1 MKKNVKSLLAFSLLF
16 STLSFNTYEPLSHTT
31 MKKVEAAEEQASAV
45 ESKTIDFVVNK
56 DKSNEVSYMDQY
68 MVKPAKVYFENGE
81 MYVEMTL
88 KSASYWKSFE
98 LYDESG
104 AIAIQTVKEDHQADT
119 KVIKFKVKPG
129 SQSLTS
135 KVHIV
140 VPAINYD
147 NKYTTHVNFKEVIPS
162 APTTQNSNQQDSGK
176 VDSNDKA
183 KDDSNQSTTDQKQ
196 DNTTQNNED
205 TQQAPAK
212 DTNHEKPQTELP
224 KQDTS
229 KNESPKKDTS
239 KNETPKNDN
248 KPITKKEVP
257 IPDKVKN
264 PSGSNQGSTQQ
275 EKATSTIGYMVYK
288 NGSSEISYMD
298 QYMVKPARIVEE
310 NGKQYV
316 ELTLKSASYWKS
328 FELFD
333 HDKKLN
339 VTTVS
344 EDQSADT
351 KIIRF
356 EKPKDLKVLT
366 SKVHIVVPAINY
378 DNHYTTRIEFD
389 KEAASGNGNT
399 DTSDE
404 QQQPVSTPSKDDDTK
419 GHDSN
424 NVQNN
429 QTTQSDDQKAESS
442 NASSGANSSTSHSS
456 SPATPANQAVTS
468 GNNATS
474 STTADKA
481 NPSFDR
487 NADGSTNMK
496 LVNPSTSSSGDAMTY
511 ALIFSGAVLLLAGS
525 FFLGKKRASK

>member
-1 MKKNVKSLLAFSLLF
+1 MKKSVKSLLAFSLLF
-16 STLSFNTYEPLSHTT
+16 STLSFNIYEPLSHTT

-45 ESKTIDFVVNK
+45 KSKTIDFVVNK
-56 DKSNEVSYMDQY
+56 DKSNEISYMDQY

-81 MYVEMTL
+81 TYVEMTL

-129 SQSLTS
+129 CQSLTS

-162 APTTQNSNQQDSGK
+162 APTTQNSNQQDTGK
-176 VDSNDKA
+176 VDSNDKE

-196 DNTTQNNED
+196 DNANQNNED

-212 DTNHEKPQTELP
+212 DSNHEQPQTELP
-224 KQDTS
+224 KQDT
-229 KNESPKKDTS
+229 P

-264 PSGSNQGSTQQ
+264 PTGSNQGSTIQ
-275 EKATSTIGYMVYK
+275 EKATSTLGYMVYK

-316 ELTLKSASYWKS
+316 ELTLKSFSYWKS

-356 EKPKDLKVLT
+356 EKPKYLKVLT

-389 KEAASGNGNT
+389 KEAASGNVNT
-399 DTSDE
+399 NTSDE
-404 QQQPVSTPSKDDDTK
+404 QQPVSTPSKEYDTK
-419 GHDSN
+419 GHDAQ
-424 NVQNN
+424 NVQHN
-429 QTTQSDDQKAESS
+429 QTTPSDDQKPESS
-442 NASSGANSSTSHSS
+442 NASSGANSTTNYSS
-456 SPATPANQAVTS
+456 SPAKPSNQAVTS
-468 GNNATS
+468 DNNGAS
-474 STTADKA
+474 STSADKVS
-481 NPSFDR
+481 PSFDR

>member
-1 MKKNVKSLLAFSLLF
+1 MKKSVKSLLAFSLLF

-31 MKKVEAAEEQASAV
+31 MKKVEAAEEQASVV

-68 MVKPAKVYFENGE
+68 MMKPAKVYFENGE
-81 MYVEMTL
+81 TYVEMTL

-104 AIAIQTVKEDHQADT
+104 AIEIQTVKEDHQADT
-119 KVIKFKVKPG
+119 KVIKFIVKPG

-162 APTTQNSNQQDSGK
+162 APTTQNSNQQDIGK
-176 VDSNDKA
+176 VDKNDKA
-183 KDDSNQSTTDQKQ
+183 KDDSNQSTNDQKQ
-196 DNTTQNNED
+196 DNTKQNVED

-212 DTNHEKPQTELP
+212 NSNHEKPQTELP
-224 KQDTS
+224 KQ
-229 KNESPKKDTS
+229 ETS
-239 KNETPKNDN
+239 KNETPMNDN

-264 PSGSNQGSTQQ
+264 PSGSNQGSTIQ
-275 EKATSTIGYMVYK
+275 EKATSMLGYMVYK
-288 NGSSEISYMD
+288 NGSSEISYME
-298 QYMVKPARIVEE
+298 QYMVKPARIIEE

-316 ELTLKSASYWKS
+316 EITLRSASYWKS

-389 KEAASGNGNT
+389 KEAASGNVNT
-399 DTSDE
+399 NTSDE

-424 NVQNN
+424 NVQHN
-429 QTTQSDDQKAESS
+429 QTTPSDDQKSESS
-442 NASSGANSSTSHSS
+442 NASSGANSSTNHSS
-456 SPATPANQAVTS
+456 SLATPSNQAVTS
-468 GNNATS
+468 GNNRAS

>member
-1 MKKNVKSLLAFSLLF
+1 MKKSVKSLLAFSLLF
-16 STLSFNTYEPLSHTT
+16 LTLSFNTYEPLSHTT

-68 MVKPAKVYFENGE
+68 MVKPAKVSFENGE
-81 MYVEMTL
+81 SYVEMTL

-119 KVIKFKVKPG
+119 KIIKFKVKPG

-162 APTTQNSNQQDSGK
+162 APTTQNSNQQDTGK
-176 VDSNDKA
+176 VDKNDKA
-183 KDDSNQSTTDQKQ
+183 KDNSNQSTNDQKQ
-196 DNTTQNNED
+196 DNTKQNVED

-212 DTNHEKPQTELP
+212 DSNHEQPQTELP
-224 KQDTS
+224 KQDT
-229 KNESPKKDTS
+229 P

-264 PSGSNQGSTQQ
+264 PTGSNQGSTIQ
-275 EKATSTIGYMVYK
+275 EKATSTLGYMVYK

-316 ELTLKSASYWKS
+316 EITLKSASYWKS

-356 EKPKDLKVLT
+356 EKTKDLKVLT

-389 KEAASGNGNT
+389 KEAASGNVNT
-399 DTSDE
+399 NTSDE
-404 QQQPVSTPSKDDDTK
+404 QEQPVSTPSKDDDTK
-419 GHDSN
+419 GHDST
-424 NVQNN
+424 NVQHN
-429 QTTQSDDQKAESS
+429 QTTPSDDQKSESS
-442 NASSGANSSTSHSS
+442 NTSSGANSSTNHSS
-456 SPATPANQAVTS
+456 STATPSNQAVTS

>member
-1 MKKNVKSLLAFSLLF
+1 MKKSVKSLLAFSLLF
-16 STLSFNTYEPLSHTT
+16 STLSFNIYEPLSHTT

-45 ESKTIDFVVNK
+45 KSKTIDFVVNK
-56 DKSNEVSYMDQY
+56 DKSNEISYMDQY

-81 MYVEMTL
+81 TYVEMTL

-129 SQSLTS
+129 CQSLTS

-162 APTTQNSNQQDSGK
+162 APTTQNSNQQDTGK
-176 VDSNDKA
+176 VDSNDKE

-196 DNTTQNNED
+196 DNANQNNED

-212 DTNHEKPQTELP
+212 DSNHEQPQTELP
-224 KQDTS
+224 KQDT
-229 KNESPKKDTS
+229 P

-264 PSGSNQGSTQQ
+264 PTGSNQGSTIQ
-275 EKATSTIGYMVYK
+275 EKATSTLGYMVYK

-356 EKPKDLKVLT
+356 EKPKYLKVLT

-389 KEAASGNGNT
+389 KEAASGNVNR

-404 QQQPVSTPSKDDDTK
+404 QQPVSTPSKEDATK
-419 GHDSN
+419 GHDST
-424 NVQNN
+424 NVQYN
-429 QTTQSDDQKAESS
+429 QTTPSDDQKPESS
-442 NASSGANSSTSHSS
+442 NASSGANSTTNYSS
-456 SPATPANQAVTS
+456 SPAKPSNQAVTS
-468 GNNATS
+468 DNNGAS
-474 STTADKA
+474 STSVDKVS
-481 NPSFDR
+481 PSFDR

>member
-1 MKKNVKSLLAFSLLF
+1 MKKSVKSLLAFSLLF

-56 DKSNEVSYMDQY
+56 DKSNEISYMDQY

-81 MYVEMTL
+81 TYVEMTL

-119 KVIKFKVKPG
+119 KIIKFKVKPG

-162 APTTQNSNQQDSGK
+162 APTTQNSNQQDTGK
-176 VDSNDKA
+176 V
-183 KDDSNQSTTDQKQ
+183 DSNQSTTDQKQ
-196 DNTTQNNED
+196 DNANQNNED

-212 DTNHEKPQTELP
+212 DSNHEKQQTELP
-224 KQDTS
+224 KQDT
-229 KNESPKKDTS
+229 
-239 KNETPKNDN
+239 PKNDE
-248 KPITKKEVP
+248 KKITKKEVP

-264 PSGSNQGSTQQ
+264 PTGSNQGSTIQ
-275 EKATSTIGYMVYK
+275 EKATSTLGYMVYK

-344 EDQSADT
+344 EDKSADT

-389 KEAASGNGNT
+389 KEETSINVNT

-404 QQQPVSTPSKDDDTK
+404 QQQPVNTPSKDDDTK
-419 GHDSN
+419 GHDAQ
-424 NVQNN
+424 NVQHN
-429 QTTQSDDQKAESS
+429 QTTPTDEQKSESS
-442 NASSGANSSTSHSS
+442 NASSGANSSTNHSS
-456 SPATPANQAVTS
+456 SPVTPSNQATTS
-468 GNNATS
+468 GNNET
-474 STTADKA
+474 STTSADKVS
-481 NPSFDR
+481 PSFDR

>member
-1 MKKNVKSLLAFSLLF
+1 MKKSVKSLLAFSLLF

-45 ESKTIDFVVNK
+45 KSKTIDFVVNK
-56 DKSNEVSYMDQY
+56 DKSNEISYMDQY

-81 MYVEMTL
+81 TYVEMTL

-119 KVIKFKVKPG
+119 KIIKFKVKPG
-129 SQSLTS
+129 CQSLTS

-162 APTTQNSNQQDSGK
+162 APTTQNSNQQDTGK
-176 VDSNDKA
+176 VDSNDKE

-196 DNTTQNNED
+196 DTTKQNVED
-205 TQQAPAK
+205 PQQELAK
-212 DTNHEKPQTELP
+212 DSNHEQPQTELP
-224 KQDTS
+224 KQDT
-229 KNESPKKDTS
+229 P

-257 IPDKVKN
+257 IPNKVKN
-264 PSGSNQGSTQQ
+264 PTGSNQGSTIQ
-275 EKATSTIGYMVYK
+275 EKATSTLGYMVYK

-356 EKPKDLKVLT
+356 EKPKYLKVLT

-389 KEAASGNGNT
+389 KEAASGNVNT
-399 DTSDE
+399 NTSDE
-404 QQQPVSTPSKDDDTK
+404 QQPVSTPSKEDDTK
-419 GHDSN
+419 GHDST
-424 NVQNN
+424 NVQYN
-429 QTTQSDDQKAESS
+429 QTTPSDDQKPESS
-442 NASSGANSSTSHSS
+442 NASSGANSTTNYSS
-456 SPATPANQAVTS
+456 SPATPSNQAVTS
-468 GNNATS
+468 DNNGAS
-474 STTADKA
+474 STSADKVS
-481 NPSFDR
+481 PSFDR

>member
-81 MYVEMTL
+81 TYVEMTL

-119 KVIKFKVKPG
+119 KIIKFKVKPD

-162 APTTQNSNQQDSGK
+162 APTIQNLNQQDTGK
-176 VDSNDKA
+176 VDKNDKA
-183 KDDSNQSTTDQKQ
+183 KDDSNQSTNDQKQ
-196 DNTTQNNED
+196 DNTKQNVED
-205 TQQAPAK
+205 PQQAPAK
-212 DTNHEKPQTELP
+212 DSNHEQPQTELP
-224 KQDTS
+224 KQDT
-229 KNESPKKDTS
+229 P
-239 KNETPKNDN
+239 KNETPKNDE

-264 PSGSNQGSTQQ
+264 PTGSNQGSTIQ
-275 EKATSTIGYMVYK
+275 EKATSTSGYMVYK

-344 EDQSADT
+344 ENQSADT

-389 KEAASGNGNT
+389 KEVASGNVNT
-399 DTSDE
+399 KTSDE

-419 GHDSN
+419 GHESQ
-424 NVQNN
+424 NVQHN
-429 QTTQSDDQKAESS
+429 QTTATDDQKSESS
-442 NASSGANSSTSHSS
+442 NALSGANSSTSHSS

>member
-1 MKKNVKSLLAFSLLF
+1 MKKSVKSLLAFSLLF

-68 MVKPAKVYFENGE
+68 MVKPAKVSFENGE
-81 MYVEMTL
+81 TYVEMTL

-162 APTTQNSNQQDSGK
+162 APTTQNSNQQDTGK
-176 VDSNDKA
+176 VDKNDKA
-183 KDDSNQSTTDQKQ
+183 KDDSNQSTNDQKQ
-196 DNTTQNNED
+196 DNTKQNVVD

-212 DTNHEKPQTELP
+212 DSNHEQSQTELP

-229 KNESPKKDTS
+229 KNDE
-239 KNETPKNDN
+239 

-264 PSGSNQGSTQQ
+264 PTGSNQGSTIQ
-275 EKATSTIGYMVYK
+275 EKATSTLGYMVYK

-316 ELTLKSASYWKS
+316 EITLKSASYWKS

-389 KEAASGNGNT
+389 KEAASGNVNT
-399 DTSDE
+399 NTSDE
-404 QQQPVSTPSKDDDTK
+404 VQQPVSTPSKDDDTK
-419 GHDSN
+419 GHDAQ
-424 NVQNN
+424 NVQHN
-429 QTTQSDDQKAESS
+429 QTTPSDDQKSDSS
-442 NASSGANSSTSHSS
+442 NASSGVNSSTNHSS
-456 SPATPANQAVTS
+456 SPATPSNQAVTS
-468 GNNATS
+468 GNSATS
-474 STTADKA
+474 STTTDKA

>member
-1 MKKNVKSLLAFSLLF
+1 MKKSVKSLLAFSLLF

-56 DKSNEVSYMDQY
+56 DKSNEISYMDQY

-81 MYVEMTL
+81 TYVEMTL

-162 APTTQNSNQQDSGK
+162 APTTQNSNQQDTGK
-176 VDSNDKA
+176 IDSNNKE

-196 DNTTQNNED
+196 DNANQNNED

-212 DTNHEKPQTELP
+212 DSNHEKPQTELP
-224 KQDTS
+224 KQDT
-229 KNESPKKDTS
+229 
-239 KNETPKNDN
+239 PKNDE

-264 PSGSNQGSTQQ
+264 PTGSNQGSTIQ
-275 EKATSTIGYMVYK
+275 EKATSTLGYMVYK

-344 EDQSADT
+344 EDKSADT

-389 KEAASGNGNT
+389 KEETSINVNT

-404 QQQPVSTPSKDDDTK
+404 QQQPVNTPSKDDDTK
-419 GHDSN
+419 GHDAQ
-424 NVQNN
+424 NVQHN
-429 QTTQSDDQKAESS
+429 QTTPTDDQKSESS
-442 NASSGANSSTSHSS
+442 NASSGANSSTNHSS
-456 SPATPANQAVTS
+456 SPVTPSNQATTS
-468 GNNATS
+468 GNNET
-474 STTADKA
+474 STTSADKVS
-481 NPSFDR
+481 PSFDR

>member
-1 MKKNVKSLLAFSLLF
+1 MKKSVKSLLAFSLLF

-56 DKSNEVSYMDQY
+56 DKSNEISYMDQY

-81 MYVEMTL
+81 TYVEMTL

-119 KVIKFKVKPG
+119 KIIKFKVKPG

-147 NKYTTHVNFKEVIPS
+147 NKYTTQVNFKEVIPS
-162 APTTQNSNQQDSGK
+162 APTTQNSNQQDTGK
-176 VDSNDKA
+176 V
-183 KDDSNQSTTDQKQ
+183 DSNQSTTDQKQ
-196 DNTTQNNED
+196 DNANQNNED

-212 DTNHEKPQTELP
+212 DSNHEKPQTELP
-224 KQDTS
+224 KQDT
-229 KNESPKKDTS
+229 PKQD
-239 KNETPKNDN
+239 TPKNDE

-264 PSGSNQGSTQQ
+264 PTGSNQGSTIQ
-275 EKATSTIGYMVYK
+275 EKATSTLGYMVYK

-344 EDQSADT
+344 EDKSADT

-389 KEAASGNGNT
+389 KEETSINVNT

-404 QQQPVSTPSKDDDTK
+404 QQQPVNTPSKDDDTK
-419 GHDSN
+419 GHDAQ
-424 NVQNN
+424 NVQHN
-429 QTTQSDDQKAESS
+429 QTTPTDEQKSESS
-442 NASSGANSSTSHSS
+442 NASSGANSSTNHSS
-456 SPATPANQAVTS
+456 SPVTPSNQATTS
-468 GNNATS
+468 GNNET
-474 STTADKA
+474 STTSADKVS
-481 NPSFDR
+481 PSFDR

>member
-1 MKKNVKSLLAFSLLF
+1 MKKSVKSLLAFSLLF
-16 STLSFNTYEPLSHTT
+16 STLSFNIYEPLSHTT

-45 ESKTIDFVVNK
+45 KSKTIDFVVNK
-56 DKSNEVSYMDQY
+56 DKSNEISYMDQY
-68 MVKPAKVYFENGE
+68 MVKPAKVYFENGKT
-81 MYVEMTL
+81 YVEMTL

-104 AIAIQTVKEDHQADT
+104 EIAIQTVKEDHQADT

-147 NKYTTHVNFKEVIPS
+147 NKYTTHVNFKEVIPN
-162 APTTQNSNQQDSGK
+162 APTTQNSNQQDTGK
-176 VDSNDKA
+176 V
-183 KDDSNQSTTDQKQ
+183 DSNQSTTDQKQ
-196 DNTTQNNED
+196 DNANQNNED

-212 DTNHEKPQTELP
+212 DSNHEQPQTELP
-224 KQDTS
+224 KQET
-229 KNESPKKDTS
+229 P

-264 PSGSNQGSTQQ
+264 PTGSNQGSTIQ
-275 EKATSTIGYMVYK
+275 EKATSTLGYMVYK

-356 EKPKDLKVLT
+356 EKPKYLKVLT

-389 KEAASGNGNT
+389 KEAASGNVNT
-399 DTSDE
+399 NTSDE
-404 QQQPVSTPSKDDDTK
+404 QQPVSTPSKEDDTK
-419 GHDSN
+419 GHDST
-424 NVQNN
+424 NVQYN
-429 QTTQSDDQKAESS
+429 QTTPSDDQKPESS
-442 NASSGANSSTSHSS
+442 NASSGANSTTNYSS
-456 SPATPANQAVTS
+456 SPAKPSNQAVTS
-468 GNNATS
+468 DNNGAS
-474 STTADKA
+474 STSADKA
-481 NPSFDR
+481 SPSFNR

-511 ALIFSGAVLLLAGS
+511 ALIFSGAVLLLVGS

>member
-1 MKKNVKSLLAFSLLF
+1 MKKSVKSLLAFSLLF

-31 MKKVEAAEEQASAV
+31 MKKVEAAEEQALAV

-56 DKSNEVSYMDQY
+56 DKSNEISYMDQY

-81 MYVEMTL
+81 TYVEMTL

-119 KVIKFKVKPG
+119 KIIKFKVKPG

-162 APTTQNSNQQDSGK
+162 APTTQNSNQQDTGK
-176 VDSNDKA
+176 V
-183 KDDSNQSTTDQKQ
+183 DSNQSTTDQKQ
-196 DNTTQNNED
+196 DNANQNNED

-212 DTNHEKPQTELP
+212 DSNHKKPQTELP
-224 KQDTS
+224 KQDT
-229 KNESPKKDTS
+229 
-239 KNETPKNDN
+239 PKNDE
-248 KPITKKEVP
+248 KQITKKEVP

-264 PSGSNQGSTQQ
+264 PTGSNQGSTIQ
-275 EKATSTIGYMVYK
+275 EKATSTLGYMVYK

-344 EDQSADT
+344 EDKSADT

-389 KEAASGNGNT
+389 KEETSINVNT

-404 QQQPVSTPSKDDDTK
+404 QQQPVNTPSKDDDTK
-419 GHDSN
+419 GHDAQ
-424 NVQNN
+424 NVQHN
-429 QTTQSDDQKAESS
+429 QTTPTDEQKSESS
-442 NASSGANSSTSHSS
+442 NASSGANSSTNHSS
-456 SPATPANQAVTS
+456 SPVTPSNQATTS
-468 GNNATS
+468 GNNEI
-474 STTADKA
+474 STTSADKVS
-481 NPSFDR
+481 PSFDR

-525 FFLGKKRASK
+525 FFLGKKRVSK

>member
-1 MKKNVKSLLAFSLLF
+1 MKKSVKSLLAFSLLF

-56 DKSNEVSYMDQY
+56 DKSNEISYMDQY

-81 MYVEMTL
+81 TYVEMTL

-98 LYDESG
+98 LYNESG

-119 KVIKFKVKPG
+119 KIIKFKVKPG

-162 APTTQNSNQQDSGK
+162 APTTQNSNQQDTGK
-176 VDSNDKA
+176 V
-183 KDDSNQSTTDQKQ
+183 DSNQSTTDQKQ
-196 DNTTQNNED
+196 DNANQNNED

-212 DTNHEKPQTELP
+212 DSNHEKPQTELP
-224 KQDTS
+224 KQDT
-229 KNESPKKDTS
+229 PKQDTP
-239 KNETPKNDN
+239 KQDTPKNDE
-248 KPITKKEVP
+248 KQITKKEVP

-264 PSGSNQGSTQQ
+264 PTGSNQGLTIQ
-275 EKATSTIGYMVYK
+275 EKATSTLGYMVYK

-344 EDQSADT
+344 EDKSADT

-389 KEAASGNGNT
+389 KEETSINVNT

-404 QQQPVSTPSKDDDTK
+404 QQQPVNTPSKDDDTK
-419 GHDSN
+419 GHDAQ
-424 NVQNN
+424 NVQHN
-429 QTTQSDDQKAESS
+429 QTTPTDEQKSESS
-442 NASSGANSSTSHSS
+442 NASSGANSSTNHSS
-456 SPATPANQAVTS
+456 SPVTPSNQATTS
-468 GNNATS
+468 GNNET
-474 STTADKA
+474 STTSADKVS
-481 NPSFDR
+481 PSFDR

>member
-1 MKKNVKSLLAFSLLF
+1 MKKSVKSLLAFSLLF
-16 STLSFNTYEPLSHTT
+16 STLSFNIYEPLSHTT

-45 ESKTIDFVVNK
+45 KSKTIDFVVNK
-56 DKSNEVSYMDQY
+56 DKSNEISYMDQY

-81 MYVEMTL
+81 TYVEMTL

-129 SQSLTS
+129 CQSLTS

-162 APTTQNSNQQDSGK
+162 APTTQNSNQQDTGK
-176 VDSNDKA
+176 VDSNDKE

-196 DNTTQNNED
+196 DNANQNNED

-212 DTNHEKPQTELP
+212 DSNHEQPQTELP
-224 KQDTS
+224 KQDT
-229 KNESPKKDTS
+229 P
-239 KNETPKNDN
+239 KNETPKNDY

-264 PSGSNQGSTQQ
+264 PTGSNQGSTIQ
-275 EKATSTIGYMVYK
+275 EKATSTLGYMVYK

-316 ELTLKSASYWKS
+316 ELTLKSVSYWKS

-356 EKPKDLKVLT
+356 EKPKYLKVLT

-389 KEAASGNGNT
+389 KEAASGNVNT
-399 DTSDE
+399 NTSDE
-404 QQQPVSTPSKDDDTK
+404 QQPVSTPSKEDDTK
-419 GHDSN
+419 GHDST
-424 NVQNN
+424 NVQYN
-429 QTTQSDDQKAESS
+429 QTTPSDDQKPESS
-442 NASSGANSSTSHSS
+442 NASSGANSTTNYSS
-456 SPATPANQAVTS
+456 SPAKPSNQAVTS
-468 GNNATS
+468 DNNGAS
-474 STTADKA
+474 STSADKVS
-481 NPSFDR
+481 PSFDR

>member
-1 MKKNVKSLLAFSLLF
+1 MKKSVKSLLAFSLLF
-16 STLSFNTYEPLSHTT
+16 LTLSFNTYEPLSHTT

-68 MVKPAKVYFENGE
+68 MVKPAKVSFENGE
-81 MYVEMTL
+81 SYVEMTL

-119 KVIKFKVKPG
+119 KIIKFKVKPG

-162 APTTQNSNQQDSGK
+162 APTTQNSNQQDTGK
-176 VDSNDKA
+176 VDKNDKA
-183 KDDSNQSTTDQKQ
+183 KDNSNQSTNDQKQ
-196 DNTTQNNED
+196 DNTKQNVED
-205 TQQAPAK
+205 TQQASAK
-212 DTNHEKPQTELP
+212 DSNHEQPQTELP
-224 KQDTS
+224 KQDT
-229 KNESPKKDTS
+229 P

-264 PSGSNQGSTQQ
+264 PTGSNQGSTIQ
-275 EKATSTIGYMVYK
+275 EKATSTLGYMVYK

-316 ELTLKSASYWKS
+316 EITLKSASYWKS

-356 EKPKDLKVLT
+356 EKTKDLKVLT

-389 KEAASGNGNT
+389 KEAASGNVNT
-399 DTSDE
+399 NTSDE
-404 QQQPVSTPSKDDDTK
+404 QEQPVSTPSKDDDTK
-419 GHDSN
+419 GHDST
-424 NVQNN
+424 NVQHN
-429 QTTQSDDQKAESS
+429 QTTPSDDQKSESS
-442 NASSGANSSTSHSS
+442 NTSSGANSSTNHSS
-456 SPATPANQAVTS
+456 STATPSNQAVTS

-511 ALIFSGAVLLLAGS
+511 ALIFSGAVLLLASS

>member
-1 MKKNVKSLLAFSLLF
+1 MKKSVKSLLAFSLLF
-16 STLSFNTYEPLSHTT
+16 STLSFNIYEPLSHTT
-31 MKKVEAAEEQASAV
+31 MKKVEAAEERASAV
-45 ESKTIDFVVNK
+45 KSKTIDFVVNK
-56 DKSNEVSYMDQY
+56 DKSNEISYMDQY
-68 MVKPAKVYFENGE
+68 MVKPAKVYFENE
-81 MYVEMTL
+81 ETYVEMTL

-162 APTTQNSNQQDSGK
+162 TPTTQNSNQQDTGK
-176 VDSNDKA
+176 INSNDKA
-183 KDDSNQSTTDQKQ
+183 KDDSNHSTTDQKQ
-196 DNTTQNNED
+196 DNTKQNVED
-205 TQQAPAK
+205 PQQAFAK
-212 DTNHEKPQTELP
+212 DSNHEKTQTELP

-229 KNESPKKDTS
+229 KKES
-239 KNETPKNDN
+239 PKNDN

-264 PSGSNQGSTQQ
+264 PTGSNQGSTQQ
-275 EKATSTIGYMVYK
+275 EKATSTLGYMVYK

-356 EKPKDLKVLT
+356 EKPKYLKELT

-389 KEAASGNGNT
+389 KEAASGNVNT
-399 DTSDE
+399 NTSDE
-404 QQQPVSTPSKDDDTK
+404 QQPVSTPSKDDDTK
-419 GHDSN
+419 GHDST
-424 NVQNN
+424 NVQYN
-429 QTTQSDDQKAESS
+429 QTTPSDDQKPESS
-442 NASSGANSSTSHSS
+442 NASSGANSTTNYSS
-456 SPATPANQAVTS
+456 SPAKPSNQAVTS
-468 GNNATS
+468 DNNATS
-474 STTADKA
+474 STSVDKVS
-481 NPSFDR
+481 PSFDR

>member
-1 MKKNVKSLLAFSLLF
+1 MKKSVKSLLAFSLLF
-16 STLSFNTYEPLSHTT
+16 STLAFNTYEPLSHTT

-45 ESKTIDFVVNK
+45 ESKAIDFVVNK

-81 MYVEMTL
+81 TYVEMTL

-104 AIAIQTVKEDHQADT
+104 AIAIQTFKEDHQADT

-162 APTTQNSNQQDSGK
+162 APTTQNSNQQDTGK
-176 VDSNDKA
+176 VDKNDKA
-183 KDDSNQSTTDQKQ
+183 KDDSNQSMTDQKQ
-196 DNTTQNNED
+196 DNTNQNVED
-205 TQQAPAK
+205 TQQAPSK
-212 DTNHEKPQTELP
+212 DSNHEKRQTELP
-224 KQDTS
+224 KQDTL
-229 KNESPKKDTS
+229 KNT
-239 KNETPKNDN
+239 TPKNDE

-275 EKATSTIGYMVYK
+275 EKATSTLGYMVYK

-316 ELTLKSASYWKS
+316 EITLKSASYWKS

-356 EKPKDLKVLT
+356 EMPKDLKVLT
-366 SKVHIVVPAINY
+366 SKVHIFVPAINY

-389 KEAASGNGNT
+389 KEAASSNVNT
-399 DTSDE
+399 STSDE
-404 QQQPVSTPSKDDDTK
+404 QQQPVSTSSKDDDTK
-419 GHDSN
+419 GHDST
-424 NVQNN
+424 NVQHN
-429 QTTQSDDQKAESS
+429 QTTQTDDQKSESS
-442 NASSGANSSTSHSS
+442 NVSSGVNSLTNHSS
-456 SPATPANQAVTS
+456 STATPTNQAVTS
-468 GNNATS
+468 DNNATS

>member
-1 MKKNVKSLLAFSLLF
+1 M
-16 STLSFNTYEPLSHTT
+16 
-31 MKKVEAAEEQASAV
+31 

-56 DKSNEVSYMDQY
+56 DKSNEVSYMEQY
-68 MVKPAKVYFENGE
+68 MMKPAKVSFENGE
-81 MYVEMTL
+81 TYVEMTL

-140 VPAINYD
+140 VPVINYD

-162 APTTQNSNQQDSGK
+162 APTTQNSNQQDTGK
-176 VDSNDKA
+176 VDKNDKA
-183 KDDSNQSTTDQKQ
+183 KDDSNQSMTDQKQ
-196 DNTTQNNED
+196 DNTKQDVED
-205 TQQAPAK
+205 PQQAPAK
-212 DTNHEKPQTELP
+212 DSNHEQPQTELP

-229 KNESPKKDTS
+229 KNE
-239 KNETPKNDN
+239 TPKNDE

-264 PSGSNQGSTQQ
+264 PTGSNQGSTIQ
-275 EKATSTIGYMVYK
+275 EKATSTLGYMVYK

-424 NVQNN
+424 NVQHN
-429 QTTQSDDQKAESS
+429 QTTQSDDQKSESS
-442 NASSGANSSTSHSS
+442 NASSGANSSTNHSS
-456 SPATPANQAVTS
+456 SPATPSNQAVTS

>member
-1 MKKNVKSLLAFSLLF
+1 MKKSVKSLLAFSLLF
-16 STLSFNTYEPLSHTT
+16 STLSFNIYEPLSHTT

-45 ESKTIDFVVNK
+45 KSKTIDFVVNK
-56 DKSNEVSYMDQY
+56 DKSNEISYMDQY

-81 MYVEMTL
+81 TYVEMTL

-129 SQSLTS
+129 CQSLTS

-162 APTTQNSNQQDSGK
+162 APTTQNSNQQDTGK
-176 VDSNDKA
+176 INSNDKA
-183 KDDSNQSTTDQKQ
+183 KDDSNHSTTDQKQ
-196 DNTTQNNED
+196 DNANQNNED

-212 DTNHEKPQTELP
+212 DSNHEQPQTELP
-224 KQDTS
+224 KQET
-229 KNESPKKDTS
+229 P

-264 PSGSNQGSTQQ
+264 PTGSNQGSTIQ
-275 EKATSTIGYMVYK
+275 EKATSTLGYMVYK

-356 EKPKDLKVLT
+356 EKPKYLKVLT

-389 KEAASGNGNT
+389 KEAASGNVNT
-399 DTSDE
+399 NTSDE
-404 QQQPVSTPSKDDDTK
+404 QQPVSTPSKEDDTK
-419 GHDSN
+419 GHDST
-424 NVQNN
+424 NVQYN
-429 QTTQSDDQKAESS
+429 QTTPSDDQKPESS
-442 NASSGANSSTSHSS
+442 NASSGANSTTNYSS
-456 SPATPANQAVTS
+456 SPAKPSNQAVTS
-468 GNNATS
+468 DNNGAS
-474 STTADKA
+474 STSADKA
-481 NPSFDR
+481 NPNFDR

>member
-1 MKKNVKSLLAFSLLF
+1 MKKSVKSLLAFSLLF
-16 STLSFNTYEPLSHTT
+16 STLSFNIYESLSHTT

-56 DKSNEVSYMDQY
+56 DKSNEISYMDQY

-81 MYVEMTL
+81 TYVEMTL

-119 KVIKFKVKPG
+119 KIIKFKVKPG

-162 APTTQNSNQQDSGK
+162 APTTQNSNQQDTGK
-176 VDSNDKA
+176 V
-183 KDDSNQSTTDQKQ
+183 DSNQSTTDQKQ
-196 DNTTQNNED
+196 DNANQNNED

-212 DTNHEKPQTELP
+212 DSNHEKPQTELP
-224 KQDTS
+224 KQDT
-229 KNESPKKDTS
+229 
-239 KNETPKNDN
+239 PKNDE
-248 KPITKKEVP
+248 KQITKKEVP

-264 PSGSNQGSTQQ
+264 PTGSNQGSTIQ
-275 EKATSTIGYMVYK
+275 EKATSTLGYMVYK

-344 EDQSADT
+344 EDKSADT

-389 KEAASGNGNT
+389 KEETSINVNT

-404 QQQPVSTPSKDDDTK
+404 QQQPVNTPSKDDDTK
-419 GHDSN
+419 GHDAQ
-424 NVQNN
+424 NVQHN
-429 QTTQSDDQKAESS
+429 QTTPTDEQKSESS
-442 NASSGANSSTSHSS
+442 NASSGANSSTNHSS
-456 SPATPANQAVTS
+456 SPVTPSNQATTS
-468 GNNATS
+468 GNNET
-474 STTADKA
+474 STTSADKVS
-481 NPSFDR
+481 PSFDR

>member
-1 MKKNVKSLLAFSLLF
+1 MKKSVKSLLAFSLLF

-45 ESKTIDFVVNK
+45 ESKAIDFVVNK

-81 MYVEMTL
+81 TYVEMTL

-162 APTTQNSNQQDSGK
+162 APTTQNSNQQDTGK
-176 VDSNDKA
+176 VDKNDKA
-183 KDDSNQSTTDQKQ
+183 KDDSNQPTTDQKQ
-196 DNTTQNNED
+196 DNTKQNVVD
-205 TQQAPAK
+205 AQQAPAK
-212 DTNHEKPQTELP
+212 NSNHEQLQTELP

-229 KNESPKKDTS
+229 KNE
-239 KNETPKNDN
+239 TPKNDE

-264 PSGSNQGSTQQ
+264 PTGSNQGSTIQ
-275 EKATSTIGYMVYK
+275 EKATSTLGYMVYK

-316 ELTLKSASYWKS
+316 EITLKSASYWKS

-366 SKVHIVVPAINY
+366 SKVHIVLPAINY

-389 KEAASGNGNT
+389 KEAASGNVNT
-399 DTSDE
+399 NTSDE

-419 GHDSN
+419 GHDST
-424 NVQNN
+424 NVQHN
-429 QTTQSDDQKAESS
+429 QTTPSDDQKSESS
-442 NASSGANSSTSHSS
+442 NTSSGANSSTNHSS
-456 SPATPANQAVTS
+456 STATPSNQAVTS

>member
-1 MKKNVKSLLAFSLLF
+1 MKKSVKSLLAFSLLF
-16 STLSFNTYEPLSHTT
+16 SNFSFNTYEPLSHTT

-81 MYVEMTL
+81 TYVEMTL

-119 KVIKFKVKPG
+119 KIIKFKVKPG

-162 APTTQNSNQQDSGK
+162 APTTQNSNQQDTGK
-176 VDSNDKA
+176 VDKNDKT
-183 KDDSNQSTTDQKQ
+183 KDDSNQSTNVQKQ
-196 DNTTQNNED
+196 DNTKQNVED
-205 TQQAPAK
+205 PQQAPAK
-212 DTNHEKPQTELP
+212 DSNHEQPQTELP
-224 KQDTS
+224 KQDT
-229 KNESPKKDTS
+229 P

-264 PSGSNQGSTQQ
+264 PTGSNQGSTIQ
-275 EKATSTIGYMVYK
+275 EKATSTLGYMVYK

-344 EDQSADT
+344 EDKSADT

-389 KEAASGNGNT
+389 KEAASGNINT
-399 DTSDE
+399 NTSDE

-419 GHDSN
+419 GHDST
-424 NVQNN
+424 NVQHN
-429 QTTQSDDQKAESS
+429 QTTPSDDQKSESS
-442 NASSGANSSTSHSS
+442 NASSGANSLTNHSS
-456 SPATPANQAVTS
+456 SPTTPSNQAVTS

-525 FFLGKKRASK
+525 FFLGKKRSSK

>member
-1 MKKNVKSLLAFSLLF
+1 MKKSVKSLLAFSLLF

-45 ESKTIDFVVNK
+45 ESKAIDFTVNK

-81 MYVEMTL
+81 TYVEMTL

-162 APTTQNSNQQDSGK
+162 APTTQNSNQQDTGK
-176 VDSNDKA
+176 INSNDKA
-183 KDDSNQSTTDQKQ
+183 KDDSNHSTTDQQQ
-196 DNTTQNNED
+196 DNTKQNVVD

-212 DTNHEKPQTELP
+212 DSNHEKPQTELL
-224 KQDTS
+224 KQ
-229 KNESPKKDTS
+229 
-239 KNETPKNDN
+239 ETPKNTTTKNDE

-264 PSGSNQGSTQQ
+264 PTGSNQGSTIQ
-275 EKATSTIGYMVYK
+275 EKATSTLGYMVYK

-356 EKPKDLKVLT
+356 EKPKYLKVLT

-389 KEAASGNGNT
+389 KEAASGNVNT
-399 DTSDE
+399 NTSDE
-404 QQQPVSTPSKDDDTK
+404 QQPVSTPSKEDDTK
-419 GHDSN
+419 GHDST
-424 NVQNN
+424 NVQYN
-429 QTTQSDDQKAESS
+429 QTTPSDDQKPESS
-442 NASSGANSSTSHSS
+442 NASSGANSTTNYSS
-456 SPATPANQAVTS
+456 SPATPSNQAVTS
-468 GNNATS
+468 DNNGAS
-474 STTADKA
+474 STSADKVS
-481 NPSFDR
+481 PSFDR

>member
-1 MKKNVKSLLAFSLLF
+1 MKKSVKSLLAFSLLF

-56 DKSNEVSYMDQY
+56 DKSNEISYMDQY

-81 MYVEMTL
+81 TYVEMTL

-119 KVIKFKVKPG
+119 KIIKFKVKPG

-162 APTTQNSNQQDSGK
+162 APTTQNSNQQDTGK
-176 VDSNDKA
+176 V
-183 KDDSNQSTTDQKQ
+183 DSNQSTTDQKQ
-196 DNTTQNNED
+196 DNANQNNED

-212 DTNHEKPQTELP
+212 DSNHEKPQTELP
-224 KQDTS
+224 KQDT
-229 KNESPKKDTS
+229 
-239 KNETPKNDN
+239 PKNDE
-248 KPITKKEVP
+248 KQITKKEVP

-264 PSGSNQGSTQQ
+264 PTGSNQGSTIQ
-275 EKATSTIGYMVYK
+275 EKATSTLGYMVYK

-344 EDQSADT
+344 EDKSADT

-389 KEAASGNGNT
+389 KEETSINVNT

-404 QQQPVSTPSKDDDTK
+404 QQQPVNTPSKDDDTK
-419 GHDSN
+419 GHDAQ
-424 NVQNN
+424 NVQHN
-429 QTTQSDDQKAESS
+429 QTTPTDEQNSESS
-442 NASSGANSSTSHSS
+442 NASSGANSSTNHSS
-456 SPATPANQAVTS
+456 SPVTPSNQATTS
-468 GNNATS
+468 GNNET
-474 STTADKA
+474 STTSADKVS
-481 NPSFDR
+481 PSFDR

>member
-56 DKSNEVSYMDQY
+56 DKSNEVSYMNQY
-68 MVKPAKVYFENGE
+68 MVKPAKIYFENGDT
-81 MYVEMTL
+81 YVEMTL

-162 APTTQNSNQQDSGK
+162 APTTQNSNQQDTGR
-176 VDSNDKA
+176 V
-183 KDDSNQSTTDQKQ
+183 DSNQSTTDQKQ
-196 DNTTQNNED
+196 DNANQNNED

-212 DTNHEKPQTELP
+212 DSNHEQPQTELP
-224 KQDTS
+224 KQDT
-229 KNESPKKDTS
+229 PKK
-239 KNETPKNDN
+239 ETPKNDN

-264 PSGSNQGSTQQ
+264 PTGSNQGSTQQ
-275 EKATSTIGYMVYK
+275 EKATSTLGYMVYK

-298 QYMVKPARIVEE
+298 QYMVKPAHIVEE

-389 KEAASGNGNT
+389 KEAASGNVNT
-399 DTSDE
+399 NISDE

-419 GHDSN
+419 GHDAQ
-424 NVQNN
+424 NVQYN
-429 QTTQSDDQKAESS
+429 QITPSDDQKSESS
-442 NASSGANSSTSHSS
+442 NASSGVNSSTSHSS
-456 SPATPANQAVTS
+456 SPATPSNQAVTS
-468 GNNATS
+468 DNNATS

-496 LVNPSTSSSGDAMTY
+496 LVNPSTSSSGDAMTF

>member
-1 MKKNVKSLLAFSLLF
+1 MKKSVKSLLAFSLLF

-45 ESKTIDFVVNK
+45 KSKTIDFVVNK
-56 DKSNEVSYMDQY
+56 DKSNEISYMDQY

-81 MYVEMTL
+81 TYVEMTL

-119 KVIKFKVKPG
+119 KIIKFKVKPG
-129 SQSLTS
+129 CQSLTS

-162 APTTQNSNQQDSGK
+162 APTTQNSNQQDTGK
-176 VDSNDKA
+176 VDSNDKE

-196 DNTTQNNED
+196 DTTKQNVENP
-205 TQQAPAK
+205 QQELAK
-212 DTNHEKPQTELP
+212 DSNHEQPQTELP
-224 KQDTS
+224 KQDT
-229 KNESPKKDTS
+229 P

-264 PSGSNQGSTQQ
+264 PTGSNQGSTIQ
-275 EKATSTIGYMVYK
+275 EKATSTLGYMVYK

-356 EKPKDLKVLT
+356 EKPKYLKVLT

-389 KEAASGNGNT
+389 KEATSGNVNT
-399 DTSDE
+399 NTSDE
-404 QQQPVSTPSKDDDTK
+404 QKPVSTPSKDDDTK
-419 GHDSN
+419 GHDAQ
-424 NVQNN
+424 NVQHN
-429 QTTQSDDQKAESS
+429 QTTPSDDQKPESS
-442 NASSGANSSTSHSS
+442 NASSGANSTTNYSS
-456 SPATPANQAVTS
+456 SPAKPSNQAVTS
-468 GNNATS
+468 DNNGTS
-474 STTADKA
+474 STSADKVS
-481 NPSFDR
+481 PSFDR

>member
-1 MKKNVKSLLAFSLLF
+1 MKKSVKSLLAFSLLF

-31 MKKVEAAEEQASAV
+31 MKKVEAAEEQASAG

-56 DKSNEVSYMDQY
+56 DKSNEISYMDQY

-81 MYVEMTL
+81 TYVEMTL

-119 KVIKFKVKPG
+119 KIIKFKVKPG

-162 APTTQNSNQQDSGK
+162 APTTQNSNQQDTGK
-176 VDSNDKA
+176 V
-183 KDDSNQSTTDQKQ
+183 DSNQSTTDQKQ
-196 DNTTQNNED
+196 DNANQNNED

-212 DTNHEKPQTELP
+212 DSNHEKPQTELP
-224 KQDTS
+224 KQDT
-229 KNESPKKDTS
+229 
-239 KNETPKNDN
+239 PKNDE
-248 KPITKKEVP
+248 KQITKKEVP

-264 PSGSNQGSTQQ
+264 PTGSNQGSTIQ
-275 EKATSTIGYMVYK
+275 EKATSTLGYMVYK

-344 EDQSADT
+344 EDKSADT

-389 KEAASGNGNT
+389 KEETSINVNT

-404 QQQPVSTPSKDDDTK
+404 QQQPVNTPSKDDDTK
-419 GHDSN
+419 GHDAQ
-424 NVQNN
+424 NVQHN
-429 QTTQSDDQKAESS
+429 QTTPTDEQKSESS
-442 NASSGANSSTSHSS
+442 NASSGANSSTNHSS
-456 SPATPANQAVTS
+456 SPVTPSNQATTS
-468 GNNATS
+468 GNNET
-474 STTADKA
+474 STTSADKVS
-481 NPSFDR
+481 PSFDR

>member
-1 MKKNVKSLLAFSLLF
+1 MKKSVKSLLAFSLLF

-45 ESKTIDFVVNK
+45 ESKAIDFTVNK

-68 MVKPAKVYFENGE
+68 MAKPAKVYFENGE
-81 MYVEMTL
+81 TYVEMTL

-135 KVHIV
+135 KVQIV

-162 APTTQNSNQQDSGK
+162 APTTQNSNQQDTGK
-176 VDSNDKA
+176 INSNDKA
-183 KDDSNQSTTDQKQ
+183 KDDSNHSTTDQQQ
-196 DNTTQNNED
+196 DNTKQNVVD

-212 DTNHEKPQTELP
+212 DSNHEKPQTELL
-224 KQDTS
+224 KQ
-229 KNESPKKDTS
+229 
-239 KNETPKNDN
+239 ETPKNTTTKN
-248 KPITKKEVP
+248 YEKPITKKEVP

-264 PSGSNQGSTQQ
+264 PTGSNQGSTIQ
-275 EKATSTIGYMVYK
+275 EKATSTLGYMVYK

-316 ELTLKSASYWKS
+316 ELTLKSFSYWKS

-356 EKPKDLKVLT
+356 EKPKYLKVLT

-389 KEAASGNGNT
+389 KEAASGNVNT
-399 DTSDE
+399 NTSDE
-404 QQQPVSTPSKDDDTK
+404 QQPVSTPSKEDDTK
-419 GHDSN
+419 GHDST
-424 NVQNN
+424 NVQYN
-429 QTTQSDDQKAESS
+429 QTTPSDDQKPESS
-442 NASSGANSSTSHSS
+442 NASSGANSTTNYSS
-456 SPATPANQAVTS
+456 SPAKPSNQAVTS
-468 GNNATS
+468 DNNGAS
-474 STTADKA
+474 STSADKVS
-481 NPSFDR
+481 PSFDR

>member
-1 MKKNVKSLLAFSLLF
+1 MKKSVKSLLAFSLLF

-56 DKSNEVSYMDQY
+56 DKSNEISYMDQY

-81 MYVEMTL
+81 TYVEMTL

-119 KVIKFKVKPG
+119 KIIKFKVKPG

-162 APTTQNSNQQDSGK
+162 APTTQNSNQQDTGK
-176 VDSNDKA
+176 V
-183 KDDSNQSTTDQKQ
+183 DSNQSTTDQKQ
-196 DNTTQNNED
+196 DNANQNNED

-212 DTNHEKPQTELP
+212 DSNHEKPQTELP

-229 KNESPKKDTS
+229 KNDEKQ
-239 KNETPKNDN
+239 
-248 KPITKKEVP
+248 ITKKEVP

-264 PSGSNQGSTQQ
+264 PTGSNQGSTIQ
-275 EKATSTIGYMVYK
+275 EKATSTLGYMVYK

-344 EDQSADT
+344 EDKSADT

-389 KEAASGNGNT
+389 KEETSINVNT

-404 QQQPVSTPSKDDDTK
+404 QQQPVNTPSKDDDTK
-419 GHDSN
+419 GHDAQ
-424 NVQNN
+424 NVQHN
-429 QTTQSDDQKAESS
+429 QTTPTDEQKSESS
-442 NASSGANSSTSHSS
+442 NASSGANSSTNHSS
-456 SPATPANQAVTS
+456 SPVTPSNQATTS
-468 GNNATS
+468 GNNEI
-474 STTADKA
+474 STTSADKVS
-481 NPSFDR
+481 PSFDR

-496 LVNPSTSSSGDAMTY
+496 LVNPSTSSSGDVMTY

>member
-1 MKKNVKSLLAFSLLF
+1 MKKSVKSLLAFSLLF

-56 DKSNEVSYMDQY
+56 DKSNEISYMDQY

-81 MYVEMTL
+81 TYVEMTL

-119 KVIKFKVKPG
+119 KIIKFKVKPG

-162 APTTQNSNQQDSGK
+162 APTTQNSNQQDTGK
-176 VDSNDKA
+176 V
-183 KDDSNQSTTDQKQ
+183 DSNQSTTDQKQ
-196 DNTTQNNED
+196 DNANQNNED

-212 DTNHEKPQTELP
+212 DSNHEKPQTELP
-224 KQDTS
+224 KQDT
-229 KNESPKKDTS
+229 
-239 KNETPKNDN
+239 PKNDE
-248 KPITKKEVP
+248 KQITKKEVP

-264 PSGSNQGSTQQ
+264 PTGSNQGSTIQ
-275 EKATSTIGYMVYK
+275 EKATSTLGYMVYK

-344 EDQSADT
+344 EDKSADT

-389 KEAASGNGNT
+389 KEETSINVNT

-404 QQQPVSTPSKDDDTK
+404 QQQPVNTPSKDDDTK
-419 GHDSN
+419 GHDAQ
-424 NVQNN
+424 NVQHN
-429 QTTQSDDQKAESS
+429 QTTPTDEQKSESS
-442 NASSGANSSTSHSS
+442 NASSGANSSTNHSS
-456 SPATPANQAVTS
+456 SPVTPSNQATTS
-468 GNNATS
+468 GNNET
-474 STTADKA
+474 STTSADKVS
-481 NPSFDR
+481 PSFDR

>member
-1 MKKNVKSLLAFSLLF
+1 MKKSVKSLLAFSLLF

-45 ESKTIDFVVNK
+45 ESKAIDFTVNK

-81 MYVEMTL
+81 TYVEMTL

-162 APTTQNSNQQDSGK
+162 APTTQNSNQQDTGK
-176 VDSNDKA
+176 INSNDKA
-183 KDDSNQSTTDQKQ
+183 KDDSNHSTTDQQQ
-196 DNTTQNNED
+196 DNTKQNVVD

-212 DTNHEKPQTELP
+212 DSNHEKPQTELL
-224 KQDTS
+224 KQ
-229 KNESPKKDTS
+229 
-239 KNETPKNDN
+239 ETPKNDE

-264 PSGSNQGSTQQ
+264 PTGSNQGSTIQ
-275 EKATSTIGYMVYK
+275 EKATSTLGYMVYK

-356 EKPKDLKVLT
+356 EKPKYLKVLT

-389 KEAASGNGNT
+389 KEAASGNVNT
-399 DTSDE
+399 NTSDE
-404 QQQPVSTPSKDDDTK
+404 QQRFVSTPSKEDDTK
-419 GHDSN
+419 GHDST
-424 NVQNN
+424 NVQYN
-429 QTTQSDDQKAESS
+429 QTTPSDDQKPESS
-442 NASSGANSSTSHSS
+442 NASSGANSTTNYSS
-456 SPATPANQAVTS
+456 SPAIPSNQAVTS
-468 GNNATS
+468 DNNGAS
-474 STTADKA
+474 STSADKVS
-481 NPSFDR
+481 PSFDR

>member
-1 MKKNVKSLLAFSLLF
+1 MKKSVKSLLAFSLLF

-56 DKSNEVSYMDQY
+56 DKSNEISYMDQY

-81 MYVEMTL
+81 TYVEMTL

-119 KVIKFKVKPG
+119 KIIKFKVKPG

-162 APTTQNSNQQDSGK
+162 APTTQNSNQQDTGK
-176 VDSNDKA
+176 V
-183 KDDSNQSTTDQKQ
+183 DSNQSTTDQKQ
-196 DNTTQNNED
+196 DNANQNNED

-212 DTNHEKPQTELP
+212 DSNHEKPQTELP
-224 KQDTS
+224 KQDT
-229 KNESPKKDTS
+229 
-239 KNETPKNDN
+239 PKNDE
-248 KPITKKEVP
+248 KQITKKEVP

-264 PSGSNQGSTQQ
+264 PTGSNQGSTIQ
-275 EKATSTIGYMVYK
+275 EKATSTLGYMVYK

-316 ELTLKSASYWKS
+316 ELTLKSAAYWKS

-344 EDQSADT
+344 EDKSADT

-389 KEAASGNGNT
+389 KEETSINVNT

-404 QQQPVSTPSKDDDTK
+404 QQQPVNTPSKDDDTK
-419 GHDSN
+419 GHDAQ
-424 NVQNN
+424 NVQHN
-429 QTTQSDDQKAESS
+429 QTTPTDEQKSESS
-442 NASSGANSSTSHSS
+442 NASSGANSSTNHSS
-456 SPATPANQAVTS
+456 SPVTPSNQATTS
-468 GNNATS
+468 GNNET
-474 STTADKA
+474 STTSADKVS
-481 NPSFDR
+481 PSFDR

>member
-1 MKKNVKSLLAFSLLF
+1 MKKSVKSLLAFSLLF

-56 DKSNEVSYMDQY
+56 DKSNEISYMDQY

-81 MYVEMTL
+81 TYVEMTL

-119 KVIKFKVKPG
+119 KIIKFKVKPG

-162 APTTQNSNQQDSGK
+162 APTTQNSNQQDTGK
-176 VDSNDKA
+176 V
-183 KDDSNQSTTDQKQ
+183 DSNQSTTDQKQ
-196 DNTTQNNED
+196 DNANQNNED

-212 DTNHEKPQTELP
+212 DSNHEKPQTELP
-224 KQDTS
+224 KQDT
-229 KNESPKKDTS
+229 
-239 KNETPKNDN
+239 PKNDE
-248 KPITKKEVP
+248 KQITKKEVP

-264 PSGSNQGSTQQ
+264 PTGSNQGSTIQ
-275 EKATSTIGYMVYK
+275 EKATSTLGYMVYK

-344 EDQSADT
+344 EDKSADT

-389 KEAASGNGNT
+389 KEETSINVNT

-404 QQQPVSTPSKDDDTK
+404 QQQPVNTASKDDDTK
-419 GHDSN
+419 GHDAQ
-424 NVQNN
+424 NVQHN
-429 QTTQSDDQKAESS
+429 QTTPTDEQKSESS
-442 NASSGANSSTSHSS
+442 NASSGANSSTNHSS
-456 SPATPANQAVTS
+456 SPVTPSNQATTS
-468 GNNATS
+468 GNNET
-474 STTADKA
+474 STTSADKVS
-481 NPSFDR
+481 PSFDR

>member
-1 MKKNVKSLLAFSLLF
+1 MKKSVKSLLAFSLLF

-45 ESKTIDFVVNK
+45 KSKTIDFVVNK
-56 DKSNEVSYMDQY
+56 DKSNEISYMDQY

-81 MYVEMTL
+81 TYVEMTL
-88 KSASYWKSFE
+88 KSAYYWKSFE

-104 AIAIQTVKEDHQADT
+104 AIAIQTVKEDDQADT
-119 KVIKFKVKPG
+119 KIIKFKVKPG
-129 SQSLTS
+129 CQSLTS

-162 APTTQNSNQQDSGK
+162 APTTQNSNQQDTGK
-176 VDSNDKA
+176 INSNDKA
-183 KDDSNQSTTDQKQ
+183 KDDSNHSTTDQQQ
-196 DNTTQNNED
+196 DNTKQNVVD

-212 DTNHEKPQTELP
+212 DSNHEKPQTELP
-224 KQDTS
+224 KQDT
-229 KNESPKKDTS
+229 P

-264 PSGSNQGSTQQ
+264 PTGSNQGSTIQ
-275 EKATSTIGYMVYK
+275 EKATSTLGYMVYK

-316 ELTLKSASYWKS
+316 EITLKSASYWKS

-344 EDQSADT
+344 ENQSADT

-356 EKPKDLKVLT
+356 EKPKT
-366 SKVHIVVPAINY
+366 
-378 DNHYTTRIEFD
+378 
-389 KEAASGNGNT
+389 
-399 DTSDE
+399 
-404 QQQPVSTPSKDDDTK
+404 
-419 GHDSN
+419 
-424 NVQNN
+424 
-429 QTTQSDDQKAESS
+429 
-442 NASSGANSSTSHSS
+442 
-456 SPATPANQAVTS
+456 
-468 GNNATS
+468 
-474 STTADKA
+474 
-481 NPSFDR
+481 
-487 NADGSTNMK
+487 
-496 LVNPSTSSSGDAMTY
+496 
-511 ALIFSGAVLLLAGS
+511 
-525 FFLGKKRASK
+525 

>member
-1 MKKNVKSLLAFSLLF
+1 MKKSVKSLLAFSLLF

-45 ESKTIDFVVNK
+45 KSKTIDFVVNK
-56 DKSNEVSYMDQY
+56 DKSNEISYMDQY

-81 MYVEMTL
+81 TYVEMTL

-119 KVIKFKVKPG
+119 KIIKFKVKPG
-129 SQSLTS
+129 CQSLTS

-162 APTTQNSNQQDSGK
+162 APTTQNSNQQDTGK
-176 VDSNDKA
+176 VDSNDKE

-196 DNTTQNNED
+196 DTTKQNVED
-205 TQQAPAK
+205 PQQELAK
-212 DTNHEKPQTELP
+212 DSNHEQPQTELP
-224 KQDTS
+224 KQDTP
-229 KNESPKKDTS
+229 KNETP

-264 PSGSNQGSTQQ
+264 PTGSNQGSTIQ
-275 EKATSTIGYMVYK
+275 EKATSTLGYMVYK

-356 EKPKDLKVLT
+356 EKPKYLKVLT

-389 KEAASGNGNT
+389 KEAASGNVNT
-399 DTSDE
+399 NTSDE
-404 QQQPVSTPSKDDDTK
+404 QQPVSTPSKEDDTK
-419 GHDSN
+419 GHDST
-424 NVQNN
+424 NVQYN
-429 QTTQSDDQKAESS
+429 QTTPSDDQKPESS
-442 NASSGANSSTSHSS
+442 NASSGANSTTNYSS
-456 SPATPANQAVTS
+456 SPATPSNQAVTS
-468 GNNATS
+468 DNNGAS
-474 STTADKA
+474 STSADKVS
-481 NPSFDR
+481 PSFDR

>member
-1 MKKNVKSLLAFSLLF
+1 MKKSVKSLLAFSLLF

-45 ESKTIDFVVNK
+45 ESKAIDFVVNK

-68 MVKPAKVYFENGE
+68 MVKPAKLYFENGE
-81 MYVEMTL
+81 TYAEMTL

-98 LYDESG
+98 RYDESG

-162 APTTQNSNQQDSGK
+162 EPTTQNSNQQDTGK
-176 VDSNDKA
+176 VDKNDKA
-183 KDDSNQSTTDQKQ
+183 KDDSNQSTNDQKQ
-196 DNTTQNNED
+196 DNTKQNVED
-205 TQQAPAK
+205 PQQAPAK
-212 DTNHEKPQTELP
+212 DSNHEQPQTELP

-229 KNESPKKDTS
+229 KNE
-239 KNETPKNDN
+239 TPKNDE

-264 PSGSNQGSTQQ
+264 PTGSNQGSTIQ
-275 EKATSTIGYMVYK
+275 EKATSTLGYMVYK

-316 ELTLKSASYWKS
+316 EITLKSASYWKS

-389 KEAASGNGNT
+389 KEAASGNVNT
-399 DTSDE
+399 NTSDE

-419 GHDSN
+419 GHDAQ
-424 NVQNN
+424 NVQRN
-429 QTTQSDDQKAESS
+429 QTTPSDDQKFESS
-442 NASSGANSSTSHSS
+442 NTSSGANSSTNHSS
-456 SPATPANQAVTS
+456 SPATPSNQAVTS
-468 GNNATS
+468 DNNATS

>member
-1 MKKNVKSLLAFSLLF
+1 MKKSVKSLLAFSLLF

-31 MKKVEAAEEQASAV
+31 LKKVEAAEEQASAV
-45 ESKTIDFVVNK
+45 KSKTIDFVVNK
-56 DKSNEVSYMDQY
+56 DKSNEISYMDQY

-81 MYVEMTL
+81 TYVEMTL

-129 SQSLTS
+129 CQSLTS

-162 APTTQNSNQQDSGK
+162 APTTQNSNQQDTGK
-176 VDSNDKA
+176 VDSNDKE

-196 DNTTQNNED
+196 DNANQNNED

-212 DTNHEKPQTELP
+212 DSNHEQPQTELP
-224 KQDTS
+224 KQDT
-229 KNESPKKDTS
+229 P

-264 PSGSNQGSTQQ
+264 PTGSNQGSTIQ
-275 EKATSTIGYMVYK
+275 EKATSTLGYMVYK

-316 ELTLKSASYWKS
+316 ELTLKSVSYWKS

-356 EKPKDLKVLT
+356 EKPKYLKVLT

-389 KEAASGNGNT
+389 KEAASGNVNT
-399 DTSDE
+399 NTSDE
-404 QQQPVSTPSKDDDTK
+404 QQPVSTPSKEDDTK
-419 GHDSN
+419 GHDST
-424 NVQNN
+424 NVQYN
-429 QTTQSDDQKAESS
+429 QTTPSDDQKPESS
-442 NASSGANSSTSHSS
+442 NASSGANSTTNYSS
-456 SPATPANQAVTS
+456 SPAKPSNQAVTS
-468 GNNATS
+468 DNNGAS
-474 STTADKA
+474 STSADKVS
-481 NPSFDR
+481 PSFDR

>member
-1 MKKNVKSLLAFSLLF
+1 MKKSVKSLLAFSLLF

-56 DKSNEVSYMDQY
+56 DKSNEISYMDQY

-81 MYVEMTL
+81 TYVEMTL

-119 KVIKFKVKPG
+119 KIIKFKVKPG

-162 APTTQNSNQQDSGK
+162 APTTQNSNQQDTGK
-176 VDSNDKA
+176 V
-183 KDDSNQSTTDQKQ
+183 DSNQSTTDQKQ
-196 DNTTQNNED
+196 DNANQNNED

-212 DTNHEKPQTELP
+212 DSNHEKPQTELP
-224 KQDTS
+224 KQDT
-229 KNESPKKDTS
+229 
-239 KNETPKNDN
+239 PKNDE

-264 PSGSNQGSTQQ
+264 PTGSNQGSTIQ
-275 EKATSTIGYMVYK
+275 EKATSTLGYMVYK

-344 EDQSADT
+344 EDKSADT

-389 KEAASGNGNT
+389 KEETSINVNT

-404 QQQPVSTPSKDDDTK
+404 QQQPVNTPSKDDDTK
-419 GHDSN
+419 GHDAQ
-424 NVQNN
+424 NVQHN
-429 QTTQSDDQKAESS
+429 QTTPSDAQKSESS
-442 NASSGANSSTSHSS
+442 NASSGENSSTNHSS
-456 SPATPANQAVTS
+456 STATPSNQAVTS
-468 GNNATS
+468 DNNATS

>member
-1 MKKNVKSLLAFSLLF
+1 MKKSVKSLLAFSLLF

-45 ESKTIDFVVNK
+45 ESKAIDFVVNK
-56 DKSNEVSYMDQY
+56 DKSNEISYMDQY

-81 MYVEMTL
+81 TYVEMTL

-119 KVIKFKVKPG
+119 KIIKFKVKPG

-162 APTTQNSNQQDSGK
+162 APTTQNSNQQDTGK
-176 VDSNDKA
+176 V
-183 KDDSNQSTTDQKQ
+183 DSNQSTTDQKQ
-196 DNTTQNNED
+196 DNANQNNED

-212 DTNHEKPQTELP
+212 DSNHEKPQTELP
-224 KQDTS
+224 KQDT
-229 KNESPKKDTS
+229 PKQD
-239 KNETPKNDN
+239 TPKNDE
-248 KPITKKEVP
+248 KQITKKEVP

-264 PSGSNQGSTQQ
+264 PTGSNQGSTIQ
-275 EKATSTIGYMVYK
+275 EKATSTLGYMVYK

-339 VTTVS
+339 VTIVS

-389 KEAASGNGNT
+389 KEEGSVNVNT

-404 QQQPVSTPSKDDDTK
+404 QQQFVNTPSKDDDTK
-419 GHDSN
+419 GHDSQ
-424 NVQNN
+424 NVQHN
-429 QTTQSDDQKAESS
+429 QTTPTDDQKSESS
-442 NASSGANSSTSHSS
+442 NASSGANSSTNHSS
-456 SPATPANQAVTS
+456 SPVTPSNQAATS
-468 GNNATS
+468 GNNET
-474 STTADKA
+474 STTSADKVS
-481 NPSFDR
+481 PSFDR